1 MKFKNE
7 TVAILWT
14 IMVLILSCRE
24 SNQVVQP
31 EKRDITEAVYAS
43 GMVKSNEQYY
53 VYPET
58 AGIINR
64 IFKKEGDTIVAGEAL
79 LEQKNDLSKI
89 DRDNA
94 QLASHYNNMVD
105 NPERINELKYSY
117 ESAERKMINDSLM
130 YVRQKKLFSQGVGS
144 LVELEQR
151 ELAYQTSKTLW
162 QSAAMRYRDM
172 EKQLTLLQKQSQNN
186 LMKSTSLFSDYI
198 LKSKINGKVYS
209 ILNDPGEYISPQK
222 PVAVIGQSD
231 FYLELSVDEYDI
243 EKVDTGQ
250 VVLVNLDS
258 YADTVFEAKVSRII
272 PVMNDKTKTFLVEA
286 MWVQQPKQLFPF
298 MTAEANIIVSRHK
311 NVLTIPRN
319 CLIKDRYVILENGD
333 TTLVET
339 GLKDYQ
345 YVEIKSGINASSRL
359 KIPQL

>member
-1 MKFKNE
+1 MLCYSKYYNLRFILVHYFCRMIFKKE
-7 TVAILWT
+7 STTLIWVL
-14 IMVLILSCRE
+14 MVMMLSCRE

-43 GMVKSNEQYY
+43 GMVKSHEQYY

-58 AGIINR
+58 AGVIIQ
-64 IFKKEGDTIVAGEAL
+64 IFKKEGDTIHAGEAL

-94 QLASHYNNMVD
+94 QLVSRYNNMVD

-130 YVRQKKLFSQGVGS
+130 YFRQKKLFSQGVGS

-151 ELAYQTSKTLW
+151 ELAFQTSKTLW

-186 LMKSTSLFSDYI
+186 LIKSTSLNSDFI

-209 ILNDPGEYISPQK
+209 ILNEPGEYISPQK
-222 PVAVIGQSD
+222 PVAVIGRSD

-243 EKVDTGQ
+243 EKVDTGL

-258 YADTVFEAKVSRII
+258 YADTVFEAKVSRIV
-272 PVMNDKTKTFLVEA
+272 PVMNDKTKTFMIEAEWVEH
-286 MWVQQPKQLFPF
+286 PKQLFPF
-298 MTAEANIIVSRHK
+298 MTAEANIIVSRHQ
-311 NVLTIPRN
+311 NALTIPRN
-319 CLIKDRYVILENGD
+319 CLI
-333 TTLVET
+333 
-339 GLKDYQ
+339 Q
-345 YVEIKSGINASSRL
+345 
-359 KIPQL
+359 